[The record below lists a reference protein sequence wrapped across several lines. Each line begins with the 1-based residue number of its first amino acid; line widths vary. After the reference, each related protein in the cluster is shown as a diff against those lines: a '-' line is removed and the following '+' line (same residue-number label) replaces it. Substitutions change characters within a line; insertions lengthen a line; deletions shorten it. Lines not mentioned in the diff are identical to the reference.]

1 MKLHTVPGS
10 PNGRKVEAVIYHL
23 GLDVEIQH
31 HDLFSGELRAAP
43 YASINPNSMVPT
55 LVDGGFVLWE
65 STAIM
70 QYLADKAGDESLFPR
85 DARARADITRW
96 QVWEVAHFN
105 KAFGTLAF
113 EVVAK
118 AKHNFG
124 PRDEYL
130 VRQAQDN
137 LARFAPV
144 LDAHLAGREYLVG
157 KTITLADYSMIPFE
171 GYRALLPFD
180 WAPYRNIN
188 AYFDRMRT
196 APAWVRATATATAP
210 AAPAASAQ
218 ARATQAA

>member
-1 MKLHTVPGS
+1 MKLHTVAGS

-31 HDLFSGELRAAP
+31 HDLFSGELRGAP
-43 YASINPNSMVPT
+43 YVAINPNSKVPT
-55 LVDGGFVLWE
+55 LVDGSFTLWE

-96 QVWEVAHFN
+96 QCWEIAHFN
-105 KAFGTLAF
+105 RAFGTLAF

-118 AKHNFG
+118 ARNNFG
-124 PRDEYL
+124 ERDEYL
-130 VRQAQDN
+130 VRQAQEN

-157 KTITLADYSMIPFE
+157 KTVTLADYSMIPFE
-171 GYRALLPFD
+171 GYRSLLPFD
-180 WAPYRNIN
+180 WAAFKNVN
-188 AYFDRMRT
+188 AYFDRVRT
-196 APAWVRATATATAP
+196 ADAWVRACAPIAP
-210 AAPAASAQ
+210 APART
-218 ARATQAA
+218 RATQAA